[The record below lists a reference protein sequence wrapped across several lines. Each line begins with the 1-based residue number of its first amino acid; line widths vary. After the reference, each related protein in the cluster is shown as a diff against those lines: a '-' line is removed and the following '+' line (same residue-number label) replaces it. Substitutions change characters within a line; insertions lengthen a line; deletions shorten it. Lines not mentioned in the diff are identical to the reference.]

1 MRNKQA
7 KQMIE
12 SISKPKDLY
21 GVVMLDL
28 PWIEHP
34 YAGMYFDGSNGRDCR
49 ILRKVSKLVSFRK
62 MDYIT
67 GVMEDSDHTYDFN
80 ITHSCGGERQEGYFV
95 NQTENGGITGDSYAG
110 QIWIPISPKR
120 YLTFQYAM

>member
-1 MRNKQA
+1 MKNKQA

-12 SISKPKDLY
+12 GISKPVDLY

-67 GVMEDSDHTYDFN
+67 GVMEDSGHTYDLD
-80 ITHSCGGERQEGYFV
+80 ITFCHGGDRVDGHFV
-95 NQTENGGITGDSYAG
+95 NQTINGGQSGDSYAG
-110 QIWIPISPKR
+110 QIWIPITKKR
-120 YLTFQYAM
+120 YLSFQYSM

>member
-1 MRNKQA
+1 MKNKKA
-7 KQMIE
+7 KAMIE
-12 SISKPKDLY
+12 SISKPKDLF

-28 PWIEHP
+28 PWIKHP
-34 YAGMYFDGSNGRDCR
+34 YAGMHYDGSNGRDDR
-49 ILRKVSKLVSFRK
+49 ILRKVSKLVSNRK

-67 GVMEDSDHTYDFN
+67 SVMEDSDHTYDFN
-80 ITHSCGGERQEGYFV
+80 ITYTCGGERQEGYFFD
-95 NQTENGGITGDSYAG
+95 QTENGGITGDSYAG